1 MFSRRNGETFVF
13 EDSDNNK
20 ISIARSALKQSTR
33 APRAENMSDPKMYF
47 ITLSDADE
55 SQNFNTGNNN
65 ATAQYYQ
72 DDVITVGGSRAKAK
86 ARKTTAKARKT
97 TAKARKTRARK

>member
-1 MFSRRNGETFVF
+1 MFSRQNGDTFVF
-13 EDSDNNK
+13 EDSDNNE

-33 APRAENMSDPKMYF
+33 APRTEELDGSNYF

-72 DDVITVGGSRAKAK
+72 DDVVTVGGKAKPKAKTRKVK
-86 ARKTTAKARKT
+86 ARKVKARK
-97 TAKARKTRARK
+97 AKTRARK

>member
-13 EDSDNNK
+13 EDSDNNE

-33 APRAENMSDPKMYF
+33 APRTEELDGTYF

-72 DDVITVGGSRAKAK
+72 DDVVTVGGSKVKSKGRKTRVKTRKNK
-86 ARKTTAKARKT
+86 ARKSRSRK
-97 TAKARKTRARK
+97 